1 MRVVKDQK
9 TNSQQVN
16 NYLYSQNHT
25 IEKSIESP
33 HPKRFMKTNLS
44 EKCISSY

>member
-1 MRVVKDQK
+1 MRVIKDQK

-25 IEKSIESP
+25 NEKSIESP
-33 HPKRFMKTNLS
+33 RPKRIMNTN
-44 EKCISSY
+44 